1 MMVLDNVNDGNDDDG
16 ANNKLDD
23 DDDDD
28 AMIGLVDGNA
38 DKEL

>member
-23 DDDDD
+23 DDDD

>member
-23 DDDDD
+23 DDD